1 VPPYVRVVPGAAKLP
16 ESQVVATI
24 IDPRFPLNSVVVVSD
39 TASLTPEPLRQGDST
54 GVRARLAAW
63 TPGKMRVTLEG
74 SDPRTTY
81 LVIGENWYPDWHA
94 QVDGKDVPVHRGDH
108 TLLTVALPS
117 GAREVS
123 LTFAS
128 ARFQLGR
135 LVTLLAVLAVLGLAG
150 WSVRRERSAAH
161 G

>member
-1 VPPYVRVVPGAAKLP
+1 
-16 ESQVVATI
+16 
-24 IDPRFPLNSVVVVSD
+24 
-39 TASLTPEPLRQGDST
+39 
-54 GVRARLAAW
+54 
-63 TPGKMRVTLEG
+63 
-74 SDPRTTY
+74 
-81 LVIGENWYPDWHA
+81 
-94 QVDGKDVPVHRGDH
+94 
-108 TLLTVALPS
+108 VALPS